1 MSTLMEELTAIK
13 AVEDKLTANK
23 VANFAYTDHAYNN
36 PLTEADGVA
45 SYDPDAEQ
53 NIPNANASTLQVN
66 PTILTK
72 GWRAQASAITRMLMN
87 HFLGRCSYNL
97 NKINDLFSTL
107 LTKLMTYIGAPDGLA
122 TLDEDGYVPSAQLN
136 PEGVVKTINT
146 QTPVEG
152 NININK
158 ETVGLGDVANTGD
171 SSTVA
176 NGGTQKF
183 TTGGAFD
190 LVASLLGSSHI
201 FNPSYTYKKGTVV
214 FNPSDSKM
222 YVAKQAHSGAWDS
235 NHFNSWIPLQA
246 GGGLSL
252 NIHHLTSNLTE
263 TLAPGIHIFM
273 NGTNNSYIVSAPRY
287 LTIQTYFSG
296 VSFTIIP
303 GTGIGGSK
311 YRDNE
316 TTGIEVS
323 SGHTLV
329 FIGYTTSDSSE
340 ELYAESPATLI
351 SN

>member
-53 NIPNANASTLQVN
+53 NIPNASASTLQVN
-66 PTILTK
+66 STILTK
-72 GWRAQASAITRMLMN
+72 GWRAQASSITRMLMN

-97 NKINDLFSTL
+97 NKINDLFSAL
-107 LTKLMTYIGAPDGLA
+107 LAKLMAYIGAPDGLA

-201 FNPSYTYKKGTVV
+201 FNPSQQYLKGSIV

-222 YVAKQAHSGAWDS
+222 YVANQNHSGAWNS
-235 NHFNSWIPLQA
+235 SHFDEWIPLQSRYS
-246 GGGLSL
+246 LSL
-252 NIHHLTSNLTE
+252 DIRNLSSDLYVSLT
-263 TLAPGIHIFM
+263 PGIHIFK
-273 NGTNNSYIVSAPRY
+273 NNTDSSHIVYAQRL
-287 LTIQTYFSG
+287 LTLTTYFNG

-303 GTGIGGSK
+303 GTGIIGSV
-311 YRDNE
+311 YHDND
-316 TTGIEVS
+316 TTGITLS
-323 SGHTLV
+323 SGHTLI
-329 FIGYTTSDSSE
+329 FIGNTTINSSE
-340 ELYAESPATLI
+340 ELYVESLATLL
-351 SN
+351 SH